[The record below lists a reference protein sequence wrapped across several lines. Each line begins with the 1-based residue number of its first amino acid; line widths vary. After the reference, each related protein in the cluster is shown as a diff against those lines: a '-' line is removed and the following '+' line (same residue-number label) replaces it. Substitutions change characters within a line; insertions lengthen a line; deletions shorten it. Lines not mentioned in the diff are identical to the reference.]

1 MATGFSYPVRRFSI
15 GKASDHFLRPQLC
28 TCVEHKAIRLYGE
41 FSNKFMGFWEYWAAW
56 IWGSTTGGPET
67 RRATDIVR
75 VFGGEDQDAD
85 ISIELRTSAIAGIG
99 AFAKR
104 DLTRHTTIG
113 EYMGERI
120 LSRDVLNIRR
130 GEYDRGQIGD
140 YIFEVEEDRLWI
152 DATFTSC
159 AV

>member
-1 MATGFSYPVRRFSI
+1 M
-15 GKASDHFLRPQLC
+15 
-28 TCVEHKAIRLYGE
+28 
-41 FSNKFMGFWEYWAAW
+41 
-56 IWGSTTGGPET
+56 
-67 RRATDIVR
+67 
-75 VFGGEDQDAD
+75 FGGEDQDAD